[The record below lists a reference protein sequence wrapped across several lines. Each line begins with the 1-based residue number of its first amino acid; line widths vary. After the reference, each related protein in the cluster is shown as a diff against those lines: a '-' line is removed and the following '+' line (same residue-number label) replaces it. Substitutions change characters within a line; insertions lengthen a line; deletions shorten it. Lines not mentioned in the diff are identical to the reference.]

1 MPVSED
7 RHNEKGFCG
16 LKKEKKNKAFKLQCL
31 SDTKQEGEVS
41 IPEYRTIPL
50 KYGRLGRARHR
61 DEV

>member
-16 LKKEKKNKAFKLQCL
+16 LKKKKKAFKLQCL